1 MTAVGSVLVDEYD
14 SLMASLEPFWAI
26 DAAEIRRRTFQIGMQ
41 PSFALVHVEEGQ
53 GKDGG
58 GTFWDANEDEELIKY
73 YGVERARGFER
84 MVRPFVGRPGI
95 VNMVFA
101 INELAE
107 PRVLVPWEE
116 KQIIQ
121 QALKENSSELL
132 PLYYGV
138 DANRQCGEIAR
149 LILLANANTSSP
161 AANLR
166 QLNTIPSKAKKFF
179 PDPVW
184 KGDGTTWDVFIRTC
198 PPSSAVRKQLTSM
211 TNQVV
216 HLADVMH
223 VAYNSTA
230 PGTKSKR
237 RGHKVSD
244 TVNESDQVELQINAK
259 KPSKRRRSIQQGP
272 NVRKPSPPALLN
284 GEQTINLA
292 ESDFSA
298 PHTDHTRPTRDIH
311 LGTEEFQFLSNMT
324 SLSHDQLCN
333 DSRTHDM
340 QGQFCSDFRSLD
352 SLYPVFSPSTMP
364 GFADVVIPSRES
376 APCLAC

>member
-1 MTAVGSVLVDEYD
+1 MGSVLVDEYD

-26 DAAEIRRRTFQIGMQ
+26 EAAEIRRRTFQIGMQ

-116 KQIIQ
+116 KQIIE
-121 QALKENSSELL
+121 QAIKENTSEFSICPSPCEGIESRARVSTDCAPTYPL
-132 PLYYGV
+132 PAV
-138 DANRQCGEIAR
+138 
-149 LILLANANTSSP
+149 
-161 AANLR
+161 NLR
-166 QLNTIPSKAKKFF
+166 QLNTIPSKNKRFF

-198 PPSSAVRKQLTSM
+198 PPNSAVRKQLTSM

-216 HLADVMH
+216 HLADVLH
-223 VAYNSTA
+223 VAYNNTST
-230 PGTKSKR
+230 GGKSKR
-237 RGHKVSD
+237 RGKKIAD
-244 TVNESDQVELQINAK
+244 TVSESDQLEVQVNPK
-259 KPSKRRRSIQQGP
+259 TPSKRRRSVYEAQNG
-272 NVRKPSPPALLN
+272 RMPSPAAVHD
-284 GEQTINLA
+284 GEAGIA
-292 ESDFSA
+292 HSDSQFRR
-298 PHTDHTRPTRDIH
+298 PGQDGIPTRDVH
-311 LGTEEFQFLSNMT
+311 LNNQDFHFLSNMT
-324 SLSHDQLCN
+324 SLSHDKLCN
-333 DSRTHDM
+333 DSQTHDM

-376 APCLAC
+376 KSVCL